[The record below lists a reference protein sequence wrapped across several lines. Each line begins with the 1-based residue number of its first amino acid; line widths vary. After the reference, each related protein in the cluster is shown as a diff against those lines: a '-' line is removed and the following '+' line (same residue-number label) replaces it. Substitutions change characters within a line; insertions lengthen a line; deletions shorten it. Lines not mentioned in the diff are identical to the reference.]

1 MLARASLLTSCL
13 HAYPAPVTFMV
24 YLCDVEEGGYTF
36 FPRARPN
43 TASGLDDEF
52 NDAAASERP
61 KAATSAGMRIQ
72 PRKARAACRCHVAPV
87 DALADV
93 RLTRRACE
101 CIGARAGLLE
111 CPRRTRGRRVAARG
125 AAGAAG
131 PEDDCHQMADLR
143 DGRCRRVMRQADN
156 TMRAQATLSNACNSA
171 MYSDTTRF
179 VGCASERLVGR
190 SRLLRHRR
198 AKQARAR
205 SSARSRFKQTAT
217 TAFQPPPPPR

>member
-1 MLARASLLTSCL
+1 
-13 HAYPAPVTFMV
+13 MV

-52 NDAAASERP
+52 NDAAPSGP

-72 PRKARAACRCHVAPV
+72 PRKARAACRRHVAPV

-101 CIGARAGLLE
+101 FVGARARLLE

-131 PEDDCHQMADLR
+131 PEDDCHQVADLR
-143 DGRCRRVMRQADN
+143 DGRCRHVMRL
-156 TMRAQATLSNACNSA
+156 ATKRCDAALLLMEC
-171 MYSDTTRF
+171 
-179 VGCASERLVGR
+179 LQLR
-190 SRLLRHRR
+190 SVL
-198 AKQARAR
+198 
-205 SSARSRFKQTAT
+205 
-217 TAFQPPPPPR
+217 